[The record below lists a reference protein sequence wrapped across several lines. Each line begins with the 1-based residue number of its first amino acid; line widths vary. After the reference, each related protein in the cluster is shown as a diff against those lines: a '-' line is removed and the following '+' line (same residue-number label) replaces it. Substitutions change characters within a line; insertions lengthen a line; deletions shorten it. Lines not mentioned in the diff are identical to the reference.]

1 MESHE
6 EKLHKLVL
14 QSKINE
20 TKDVMKRK
28 ASEIDKSKVYFRDL
42 LWLLSLFFVC
52 FPCVK
57 SSIIEFL
64 LCILQIEKGRGDKGG
79 FGSMSIQSMGS
90 GRLESSFSDMSI
102 SGGGGGGF
110 GSGSGFGLSTDI
122 DSFSSKSKGLFQF
135 ICMNCTRALPILM
148 ICG

>member
-1 MESHE
+1 MIFLLKYFQVPEYSYPLDEEGICRTAFELIFAFDEVISLGHKENVTVAQVKQYCEMESHE

-52 FPCVK
+52 FP
-57 SSIIEFL
+57 
-64 LCILQIEKGRGDKGG
+64 LC
-79 FGSMSIQSMGS
+79 
-90 GRLESSFSDMSI
+90 
-102 SGGGGGGF
+102 
-110 GSGSGFGLSTDI
+110 
-122 DSFSSKSKGLFQF
+122 
-135 ICMNCTRALPILM
+135 
-148 ICG
+148 